1 MILEYNGKTIKL
13 IVGDKNALI
22 DIDEV
27 ELDVPAV
34 ELNNRVLVPLR
45 FVCETFGYNV
55 DYGETETSMNIFMKK
70 RNSPTN
76 L

>member
-1 MILEYNGKTIKL
+1 MTLEYHGKTIKL

-22 DIDEV
+22 DINEV

-34 ELNNRVLVPLR
+34 EMNNRVLVPLR

-55 DYGETETSMNIFMKK
+55 DYGETDTDMNIFMKK